1 MINPNLLFLE
11 KALESLAGAESEAV
25 NGRYNNAA
33 NRAYYASFQ
42 AAIAALMMAGT
53 RPPGGG
59 TTWDHGYVA
68 AQFDHLINRR
78 KLYPTVHRGVIARIR
93 DLRRRADYTD
103 SSVTQTETNR
113 ALQRTKSLVTAVQTG
128 GGGTR

>member
-1 MINPNLLFLE
+1 VLFLE
-11 KALESLAGAESEAV
+11 KALESLAGAESEAA
-25 NGRYNNAA
+25 NGRYNNSA
-33 NRAYYASFQ
+33 NRSYYACFQ
-42 AAIAALMMAGT
+42 AGIAALMLAGT

-59 TTWDHGYVA
+59 ATWDHGYVA

-78 KLYPTVHRGVIARIR
+78 KLYPTEHRGVMVRIR

-113 ALQRTKSLVTAVQTG
+113 ALQRTRRLVAAVQTG
-128 GGGTR
+128 GGGSR

>member
-1 MINPNLLFLE
+1 MISPNSLFLG
-11 KALESLAGAESEAV
+11 KAVESLAGAESEAA
-25 NGRYNNAA
+25 NGRYNNSA
-33 NRAYYASFQ
+33 NRSYYASFQ
-42 AAIAALMMAGT
+42 AAIAALMLAGT

-78 KLYPTVHRGVIARIR
+78 KLYPTEHRGALVRNR
-93 DLRRRADYTD
+93 DVRWRADYTD
-103 SSVTQTETNR
+103 NGITQTEANR
-113 ALQRTKSLVTAVQTG
+113 ALQRTRRLVTAVQMG

>member
-11 KALESLAGAESEAV
+11 KALESLAGAESEAA
-25 NGRYNNAA
+25 NERYNNAA

-42 AAIAALMMAGT
+42 AAIAALMLAGT

-59 TTWDHGYVA
+59 TSWDHGYVA

-78 KLYPTVHRGVIARIR
+78 KLYPAEHRGVLVRNR
-93 DLRRRADYTD
+93 DVRRRADYTD
-103 SSVTQTETNR
+103 SSVTRTETTR
-113 ALQRTKSLVTAVQTG
+113 AVQRTRRLVTAVQTG

>member
-1 MINPNLLFLE
+1 MIHPNLLFLE

-25 NGRYNNAA
+25 NGRFNNSA
-33 NRAYYASFQ
+33 NRSYYACFQ
-42 AAIAALMMAGT
+42 AAIAALMLAGT

-59 TTWDHGYVA
+59 ATWDHGYVA

-78 KLYPTVHRGVIARIR
+78 KLYPTEHRGVITRIR

-103 SSVTQTETNR
+103 SSVTRTETNR
-113 ALQRTKSLVTAVQTG
+113 ALQRTRRLVTAVQTG